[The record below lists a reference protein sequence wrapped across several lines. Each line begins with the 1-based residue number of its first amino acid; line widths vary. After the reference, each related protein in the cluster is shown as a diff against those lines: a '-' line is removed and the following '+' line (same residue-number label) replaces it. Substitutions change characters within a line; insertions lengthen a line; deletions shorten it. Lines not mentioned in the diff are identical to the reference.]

1 VLSFRRPDQ
10 PWDDDVMTTFCHYVL
25 HFTGRANVRQ
35 WTAGHPGKFMISLAD
50 AAGLAR
56 RHAARFFGIAA
67 A

>member
-1 VLSFRRPDQ
+1 
-10 PWDDDVMTTFCHYVL
+10 MTTFCHYVL
-25 HFTGRANVRQ
+25 HFTGPAPAEA
-35 WTAGHPGKFMISLAD
+35 WTASHPGTFVISLAD